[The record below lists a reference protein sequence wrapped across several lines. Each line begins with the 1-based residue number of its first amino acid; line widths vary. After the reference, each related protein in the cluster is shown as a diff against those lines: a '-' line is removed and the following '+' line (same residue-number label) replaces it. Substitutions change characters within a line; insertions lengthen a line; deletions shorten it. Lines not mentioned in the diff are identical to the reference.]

1 MAVVNTHPDVWIMKD
16 LWTIAIYYPELAD
29 ELDILDTQTI
39 FVDYES
45 AAKDEIKELLNKAS
59 SNSWQLKNAPEGF
72 IENGGTP
79 RSAYAPADQWILKG
93 QEWVKYLQKYNNLKP
108 GNVIYHQDFYNK
120 IVYNKDPSTGI
131 SAGGS
136 VTFKTKGWYAGR
148 DVWIRY
154 IKRLNWDGINRHRGK
169 TLADDRVAAEHSPL
183 SYFPTEI
190 DLSKVVFYDPLLGTA
205 ELSKFYQWYGPIFG
219 NIIFQYCASHGRKI
233 FYKEI
238 VTFNKYDITI
248 DFSMFGLNN
257 KYTVPFNEKLEKLID
272 PFEFLG
278 KEVYKEM
285 SGENSNYLVFNGK
298 VESNGTLYYQYD
310 VYDFEMLYFDNT
322 TILRVRDSYIQNFL
336 RGNAIP
342 LNPQDYENGIEYY
355 PEFYE
360 RMLYPMHLV
369 PQTNWSG
376 FFEFLKIFVGIAVT
390 CIATLITAG
399 AAMAAVTALVMVASI
414 LVTKLLDLIT
424 SNATVKMIGTIGI
437 AAATAKILNDN
448 RTTKSSQ
455 VAKIDTKKVI
465 KEAVVG
471 SLDMIEEW
479 TRDQNDSSEAIDV
492 IVENLDREES
502 EKLIQILAEIANRR
516 AVAETP
522 HGHGFVMPST
532 PHTTHTTSP
541 HITSTTGPS
550 LMPLLLGGSLAYLLL
565 KK

>member
-45 AAKDEIKELLNKAS
+45 AAKDEIKELLNRAS
-59 SNSWQLKNAPEGF
+59 SNSWQLKNAPENF
-72 IENGGTP
+72 IESGGTP

-93 QEWVKYLQKYNNLKP
+93 QEWVKYLQKYNSKP

-120 IVYNKDPSTGI
+120 IVFNRNSEGI
-131 SAGGS
+131 ATGGS

-154 IKRLNWDGINRHRGK
+154 KKAMNWDGINRHHGK

-183 SYFPTEI
+183 SYFPMEI
-190 DLSKVVFYDPLLGTA
+190 DLSKVVFYDPLNAQL
-205 ELSKFYQWYGPIFG
+205 ELVKFNSWYGPIFG

-233 FYKEI
+233 FYSEI

-278 KEVYKEM
+278 KEVNKEM
-285 SGENSNYLVFNGK
+285 NGENSSYLISNGK

-310 VYDFEMLYFDNT
+310 VQDFEMIYFDNT
-322 TILRVRDSYIQNFL
+322 TTLRIRDSYIQNFL

-342 LNPQDYENGIEYY
+342 LYPQDYEDSIPYY
-355 PEFYE
+355 PEFFE

-369 PQTNWSG
+369 PQTNWAG
-376 FFEFLKIFVGIAVT
+376 FFEFLKVFVGIAVT

-455 VAKIDTKKVI
+455 AAKIDTKKVI
-465 KEAVVG
+465 KEAVIG
-471 SLDMIEEW
+471 SIDMIEEW
-479 TRDQNDSSEAIDV
+479 TKDQNDGSEAIDT
-492 IVENLDREES
+492 IIENLDREES

-516 AVAETP
+516 FTAETP
-522 HGHGFVMPST
+522 TGHGFVLPS
-532 PHTTHTTSP
+532 HVTSP
-541 HITSTTGPS
+541 HVPGSPIPASTGTS
-550 LMPLLLGGSLAYLLL
+550 LMPLALGGALVYLLL